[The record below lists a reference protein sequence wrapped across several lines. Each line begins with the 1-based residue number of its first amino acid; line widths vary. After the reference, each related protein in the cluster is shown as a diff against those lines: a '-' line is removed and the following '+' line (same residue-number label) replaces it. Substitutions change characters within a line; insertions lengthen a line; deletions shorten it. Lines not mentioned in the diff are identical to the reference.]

1 MWEEEPMAEVLDQG
15 ALDNL
20 LAMVGDDPEFVDELV
35 DTYLADAPLHEDAV
49 RAALDAGEAEG
60 LIRPAHTLKSTS
72 LNLGGLRVAEIAR
85 EIEERG
91 RTRRIDG
98 VDALL
103 ADLETA
109 RGELAA
115 ALGRARARRWARE

>member
-1 MWEEEPMAEVLDQG
+1 MREVLDQG
-15 ALDNL
+15 ALDDL
-20 LAMVGDDPEFVDELV
+20 TAMVGDDPAFVDELV
-35 DTYLADAPLHEDAV
+35 DAYLADAPLQEDEV
-49 RAALDAGEAEG
+49 RAALTAGEAEG

-91 RTRRIDG
+91 RTGSVDG

-103 ADLETA
+103 ADLATA
-109 RGELAA
+109 RGDLAA
-115 ALGRARARRWARE
+115 ELERARARRWARE